1 MAECPTKE
9 QYNHA
14 AIARHDPALSQLIFT
29 SSICDVFVWDDSI
42 NDWRGTETKGTLFL
56 YSRIAADEF
65 PYTLLVL
72 NRQNI
77 QDWWLGITPAAM
89 CLQRGKAPMVVQL
102 QENFLMLQVDNHVYG
117 LWLYES
123 TDRQVA
129 MQLIN
134 WCITKGSVR

>member
-1 MAECPTKE
+1 MDECPSKE

-14 AIARHDPALSQLIFT
+14 VIARHDPALSQLIFT
-29 SSICDVFVWDDSI
+29 SSVCDVFIWDDSI

-56 YSRIAADEF
+56 YSRIAADEY

-77 QDWWLGITPAAM
+77 QDWSLGITPAVMA
-89 CLQRGKAPMVVQL
+89 LRKGETPIGVKL
-102 QENFLMLQVDNHVYG
+102 QENFLMLQAENRVYG

-123 TDRQVA
+123 ADRQVA
-129 MQLIN
+129 LQLID